1 MYNVVYKVMYLF
13 MFFFIASMIGYIA
26 EVTCCSIK
34 DKKLV
39 WNRGFLIGPYIPI
52 YGVGCIATLI
62 LLRKYFSDPITLFF
76 LTIIVCSALEYFTSW
91 IMEKLFKVRWWDY
104 SEYRFNVDGRILFGF
119 AGLIVVYFVY
129 PFIRG
134 LLDKVPHTVLIVV
147 GLICLV
153 IFLTDLVVTF
163 ATLISVRKT
172 LADFKGKDATEIARE
187 EVIKK
192 IKKKSYLF
200 NRLLKAFPKT
210 DKFNKKEFI
219 EFKKTVQNIRKK
231 IKDKTD
237 EYKDSITREIQKV
250 KNKNTDK

>member
-34 DKKLV
+34 DKKIV

-104 SEYRFNVDGRILFGF
+104 SEYRFNVDGRICLLNSILFGF

-147 GLICLV
+147 GL
-153 IFLTDLVVTF
+153 
-163 ATLISVRKT
+163 SR
-172 LADFKGKDATEIARE
+172 
-187 EVIKK
+187 
-192 IKKKSYLF
+192 SYLF
-200 NRLLKAFPKT
+200 SNIFNRFSSNICNT
-210 DKFNKKEFI
+210 NKC
-219 EFKKTVQNIRKK
+219 
-231 IKDKTD
+231 
-237 EYKDSITREIQKV
+237 
-250 KNKNTDK
+250 

>member
-34 DKKLV
+34 DKRLV

-76 LTIIVCSALEYFTSW
+76 LTIIVCSTLEYFTSW

-104 SEYRFNVDGRILFGF
+104 SEYRFNVDGRICLLNSILFGF

-134 LLDKVPHTVLIVV
+134 LLDTVPHTVLIVV

-153 IFLTDLVVTF
+153 IF
-163 ATLISVRKT
+163 
-172 LADFKGKDATEIARE
+172 
-187 EVIKK
+187 
-192 IKKKSYLF
+192 
-200 NRLLKAFPKT
+200 
-210 DKFNKKEFI
+210 
-219 EFKKTVQNIRKK
+219 
-231 IKDKTD
+231 
-237 EYKDSITREIQKV
+237 
-250 KNKNTDK
+250 

>member
-62 LLRKYFSDPITLFF
+62 LLRKYFSNPITLFF

-104 SEYRFNVDGRILFGF
+104 SEYRFNVDGMNMFIKLNLIWFCRINCCIF
-119 AGLIVVYFVY
+119 
-129 PFIRG
+129 
-134 LLDKVPHTVLIVV
+134 
-147 GLICLV
+147 CLS
-153 IFLTDLVVTF
+153 F
-163 ATLISVRKT
+163 
-172 LADFKGKDATEIARE
+172 
-187 EVIKK
+187 
-192 IKKKSYLF
+192 Y
-200 NRLLKAFPKT
+200 
-210 DKFNKKEFI
+210 
-219 EFKKTVQNIRKK
+219 
-231 IKDKTD
+231 
-237 EYKDSITREIQKV
+237 
-250 KNKNTDK
+250 